1 MARYDTT
8 RRTSS
13 VKPACGSV
21 KHLLF
26 LLIGFL
32 LGYMAAT
39 FYHLNEVAEWF
50 STHVF
55 LQKTTKAT
63 SLEKSAE
70 IPKPKFEFY
79 TLLTQEN
86 RASTVVI
93 DKVATQPKQDPAAI
107 GLGAPVGTAELRPSS
122 RELLVAERHEASE
135 DLPMEMTAP
144 SSAAS
149 LAQQE
154 KKTIETALT
163 HVNTRDG
170 YWVQL
175 ASFRRPQDA
184 EKMKAKLSLK
194 GITVS
199 VVSVTQQ
206 HLQWFRVVSGPF
218 ANKFDAER
226 ARNAIRFSA
235 RIEGIVRKM
244 DA

>member
-8 RRTSS
+8 RRTAPP
-13 VKPACGSV
+13 KPNCGFM

-26 LLIGFL
+26 LVVGFL
-32 LGYMAAT
+32 LGYAAST
-39 FYHLNEVAEWF
+39 FYHLNEVAEWL

-55 LQKTTKAT
+55 LKNDSKVVLSPEKT
-63 SLEKSAE
+63 AE

-86 RASTVVI
+86 HSNPAPAEKTAAQSNQNAAATPVSSPEVLAAREVPVSPRDVAQPVSMEITTPSTV
-93 DKVATQPKQDPAAI
+93 
-107 GLGAPVGTAELRPSS
+107 TA
-122 RELLVAERHEASE
+122 V
-135 DLPMEMTAP
+135 
-144 SSAAS
+144 
-149 LAQQE
+149 AQQE
-154 KKTIETALT
+154 KKTIETALAR
-163 HVNTRDG
+163 VSARDS

-175 ASFRRPQDA
+175 ASFRRSEDA
-184 EKMKAKLSLK
+184 EKMKARLSLK
-194 GITVS
+194 GI
-199 VVSVTQQ
+199 VVTIVPVTQQ

-226 ARNAIRFSA
+226 AKNAIRFDA